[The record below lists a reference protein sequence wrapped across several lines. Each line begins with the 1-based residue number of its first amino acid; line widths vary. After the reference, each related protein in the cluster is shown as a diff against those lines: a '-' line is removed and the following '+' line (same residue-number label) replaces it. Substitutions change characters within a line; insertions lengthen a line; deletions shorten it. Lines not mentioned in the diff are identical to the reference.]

1 MSASRKPGCHL
12 SSTVKVQ
19 WASAAS
25 TLLVPALTSC
35 ISRYWIRTGRS
46 WLASFLARIDRRFS
60 EHEQHIL
67 IGMAKQVSL
76 ALDKLAMFEE
86 TKRQRQITQEML
98 DSVQEGIQLLSL
110 NGGTIQVS
118 STFCELLG
126 CNREQAVSD
135 FDIEAFFAHLQSCTA
150 EPNRL
155 IPYIKAVALGEGD
168 AQEDSIVFE
177 LTSPVK
183 RYIQLYAEPLYR
195 NQRKWSTLLVY
206 RDITKE
212 YEIDQMKSEFVSTV
226 SHELRTPLAS
236 VLGFA
241 VYPFST
247 AQETLDAIYRLR
259 PDAVVLD
266 LILQDGESGWKVIE
280 AMQENPELK
289 TIPIVISSA
298 FEEKKKAFDLGAK
311 GYLLKPYH
319 PDTLS
324 KAILLAVTSHESAG
338 QILIPDQLCPLFCQK
353 GSGRCSVAFFCGTF
367 ARLLAGQEAFC
378 ADRKSWYIHGP
389 SITH

>member
-1 MSASRKPGCHL
+1 MGERGFHPAPSRTYELYLPVLDSHRE
-12 SSTVKVQ
+12 VV
-19 WASAAS
+19 A
-25 TLLVPALTSC
+25 C
-35 ISRYWIRTGRS
+35 II
-46 WLASFLARIDRRFS
+46 LARIDRRFS

-110 NGGTIQVS
+110 NGGTIQVN

-247 AQETLDAIYRLR
+247 AQEALDAIYRLR

-338 QILIPDQLCPLFCQK
+338 QILIPDQL
-353 GSGRCSVAFFCGTF
+353 
-367 ARLLAGQEAFC
+367 
-378 ADRKSWYIHGP
+378 
-389 SITH
+389 